1 MNRLI
6 IAALIAV
13 LAVPSFAGAQ
23 PSPQSG
29 PFPAVGFVAA
39 GGADF
44 AGMRRAGATW
54 VKLLADWSVLEPV
67 KGQFAWKSTDDAVA
81 AATAAGLRVVLV
93 LAHTPKWASLATG
106 PELSNP
112 SIYSRQP
119 AKRAADWQAFVAAV
133 VTRYKAKVHDWQ
145 VWTVLGLPAFRG
157 TTAEYLT
164 LVRGARVKS
173 KSADPSSRLIIT
185 TPPGMDL
192 AFIRRALAEAGS
204 AFDAISLNPH
214 SMGPDAFMRP
224 LRVLRAQVLDR
235 QPKAISVEWDP
246 RAIGERQSW
255 PGQFLKALIVAR
267 VFGAGQV
274 FWAAPPAADVE
285 GARKALDDRIGGK
298 PFVGYLHRPGIMA
311 IVFGD
316 GPASM
321 VAWSVGASAQLQVD
335 ASAGVYATGGELR
348 QQSAPSGDKVTVTL
362 TRDPLVFTDVGPDLA
377 GEARA
382 TLEARGLPLP
392 AGERDYSEAAL
403 VKATLGKANVEDG
416 LYNMPFRG
424 RKNGAVEVVDVD
436 GSEAV
441 RTNTSKDIVFIYF
454 DVDDSFLFFVDH
466 RAAVE
471 IAVEVRGAAA
481 PQQLGFNIFYDSMTG
496 YRFTP
501 WQWVEAKAGWV
512 TYLITLTDA
521 NFANTWGWDF
531 AINAV
536 GNRKEN
542 LTVRS
547 VTVRKVVKP

>member
-1 MNRLI
+1 MNRLLI
-6 IAALIAV
+6 GALIAA
-13 LAVPSFAGAQ
+13 LAVPSFAAAQ
-23 PSPQSG
+23 PA
-29 PFPAVGFVAA
+29 PAPALGFVAA

-54 VKLLADWSVLEPV
+54 VKLLADWSALEPV

-93 LAHTPKWASLATG
+93 LAYTPKWASYATG

-119 AKRAADWQAFVAAV
+119 AKRAADWQAFVTAV
-133 VTRYKAKVHDWQ
+133 VTRYKAKVQDWQ

-157 TTAEYLT
+157 TTSEYLT
-164 LVRGARVKS
+164 LLRGARVKS
-173 KSADPSSRLIIT
+173 KAADAGSRIILS

-192 AFIRRALAEAGS
+192 AFIRRALTEAGS
-204 AFDAISLNPH
+204 QFDAISLNPLGL
-214 SMGPDAFMRP
+214 SPDQFMRP
-224 LRVLRAQVLDR
+224 MRVLRAQVLAR
-235 QPKAISVEWDP
+235 QPKAVSVEWDP
-246 RAIGERQSW
+246 RTLGDRPRW
-255 PGQFLKALIVAR
+255 PGQFVKAVVVGR
-267 VFGAGQV
+267 TFGVGQV

-285 GARKALDDRIGGK
+285 SARKTFDERVGGK
-298 PFVGYLHRPGIMA
+298 PFVGYLVRPGAVA
-311 IVFGD
+311 IAFGE
-316 GPASM
+316 GPTSV
-321 VAWSVGASAQLQVD
+321 VAWSVGAEAQLQVE
-335 ASAGVYATGGELR
+335 ASAAVYATMGEVR
-348 QQSAPSGDKVTVTL
+348 QQSAPGGDKILLRL
-362 TRDPLVFTDVGPDLA
+362 TPDPVVVAEAGAALF

-382 TLEARGLPLP
+382 TLEARGLPLAP
-392 AGERDYSEAAL
+392 GERDYSEAGL
-403 VKATLGKANVEDG
+403 VRATLGKANVEDG
-416 LYNMPFRG
+416 LYNMRFRG
-424 RKNGAVEVVDVD
+424 RKNGAVEVVEVD

-441 RTNTSKDIVFIYF
+441 RTNTSKDVVFIYF
-454 DVDDSFLFFVDH
+454 DVDDSFLFYVDD

-512 TYLITLTDA
+512 TYTFRLTDA

-531 AINAV
+531 AVNAV

-542 LTVRS
+542 LTVRT
-547 VTVRKVVKP
+547 VTVRKVAR